1 MQEIEISKN
10 NHIVTLTINRP
21 DLLNAMNR
29 EVLLEF
35 ISELKKIQSDKD
47 IRVIIITGSG
57 EKAFIAGADIKL
69 MQKMNREEAF
79 DFANLGQ
86 ELANLIEKS
95 AKPVIAAV
103 NGYALG
109 GGCEI
114 ALSCH
119 LRIASDNA
127 IFAQPEVKIGLLPG
141 WGGTQRLPRIIGRG
155 LANEIILTGRNV
167 TAKEALD
174 IGLVNKVVPQEE
186 LINTCFDIANM
197 ILKNSPN
204 AIAESIKL
212 IRLAAGTKLK
222 KGLSKEAK
230 SFSELFETE
239 ETAEGLTAFVEK
251 RPPKF

>member
-1 MQEIEISKN
+1 MVIEISKN
-10 NHIVTLTINRP
+10 KQIGILTINRP
-21 DLLNAMNR
+21 DSLNAMNR
-29 EVLLEF
+29 EVLIEF
-35 ISELKKIQSDKD
+35 INELKKIQSEKD

-79 DFANLGQ
+79 EFANLGQ

-186 LINTCFDIANM
+186 LMNTCFDIANM

>member
-1 MQEIEISKN
+1 
-10 NHIVTLTINRP
+10 
-21 DLLNAMNR
+21 
-29 EVLLEF
+29 
-35 ISELKKIQSDKD
+35 
-47 IRVIIITGSG
+47 
-57 EKAFIAGADIKL
+57 

-95 AKPVIAAV
+95 DKPIIAAV

-127 IFAQPEVKIGLLPG
+127 VFAQPEVKIGLLPG

-155 LANEIILTGRNV
+155 IANEIILTGRNV

-186 LINTCFDIANM
+186 LMNTCFDIANM

-230 SFSELFETE
+230 SFSELFEIE
-239 ETAEGLTAFVEK
+239 ETVEGLTAFLEK

>member
-1 MQEIEISKN
+1 MAIKISKN
-10 NHIVTLTINRP
+10 KQIGILTINRP
-21 DLLNAMNR
+21 DSLNAMNR

-35 ISELKKIQSDKD
+35 INELKKIQSDKD

-69 MQKMNREEAF
+69 MQKMNREEALE
-79 DFANLGQ
+79 FANLGQ

-127 IFAQPEVKIGLLPG
+127 VFAQPEVKIGLLPG

-186 LINTCFDIANM
+186 LMNACFDIANM

-212 IRLAAGTKLK
+212 IRLATGTKLK

>member
-1 MQEIEISKN
+1 MAIEISKN
-10 NHIVTLTINRP
+10 NHIGTIKINRP
-21 DLLNAMNR
+21 DSLNAMNR
-29 EVLLEF
+29 EVLIEF
-35 ISELKKIQSDKD
+35 INELKKIQSEKD

-79 DFANLGQ
+79 EFANLGQ

-95 AKPVIAAV
+95 DKPVIAAV

-186 LINTCFDIANM
+186 LMNTCFDIANM

-212 IRLAAGTKLK
+212 IRLAAGAKLK

>member
-1 MQEIEISKN
+1 MVIKISKN
-10 NHIVTLTINRP
+10 KQIGVLTINRP
-21 DLLNAMNR
+21 DSLNSMNR
-29 EVLLEF
+29 EVLVKF
-35 ISELKKIQSDKD
+35 INELKKIQSEKD
-47 IRVIIITGSG
+47 IRAIIITGSG

-95 AKPVIAAV
+95 DKPVIAAV

-127 IFAQPEVKIGLLPG
+127 VFAQPEVKIGLLPG

-167 TAKEALD
+167 LAKEALD
-174 IGLVNKVVPQEE
+174 IGLVNKVVSQEE

-197 ILKNSPN
+197 IIKNSPN

-212 IRLAAGTKLK
+212 VRLAAGTNLE
-222 KGLSKEAK
+222 KGLYKEAK
-230 SFSELFETE
+230 LFSELFETE

>member
-1 MQEIEISKN
+1 MAIEISKN
-10 NHIVTLTINRP
+10 NHIGTLTINRP
-21 DLLNAMNR
+21 DSLNAMNR
-29 EVLLEF
+29 EVLIEF
-35 ISELKKIQSDKD
+35 INGLKKIQSEKD
-47 IRVIIITGSG
+47 TRVIIITGSG

-79 DFANLGQ
+79 EFANLGQ

-155 LANEIILTGRNV
+155 LANEIILIGRNV

-174 IGLVNKVVPQEE
+174 IRLVNRVVPQEE
-186 LINTCFDIANM
+186 LMNTCFDIANS

-204 AIAESIKL
+204 AIAESIRL

-222 KGLSKEAK
+222 KGLAKEAK

-239 ETAEGLTAFVEK
+239 ETVEGLTAFVEK

>member
-1 MQEIEISKN
+1 MAIEISKN
-10 NHIVTLTINRP
+10 NHIGTLTINRP
-21 DLLNAMNR
+21 DSLNAMNR
-29 EVLLEF
+29 EVL
-35 ISELKKIQSDKD
+35 IELINGLNKIQSDKE

-69 MQKMNREEAF
+69 MQKMNQEEAF

-95 AKPVIAAV
+95 AKPVLAAV

-174 IGLVNKVVPQEE
+174 IGMVNKVVPQEE
-186 LINTCFDIANM
+186 LMNTCFDIANM

-222 KGLSKEAK
+222 KGLSKEAI
-230 SFSELFETE
+230 SFSQLFETK
-239 ETAEGLTAFVEK
+239 ETAEGLNAFVEK
-251 RPPKF
+251 RPPEF

>member
-1 MQEIEISKN
+1 MVIKISKN
-10 NHIVTLTINRP
+10 KQIGILTINRP
-21 DLLNAMNR
+21 DSLNAMNR

-35 ISELKKIQSDKD
+35 INGLKKIQSKKD

-69 MQKMNREEAF
+69 MQKMNRVEAF
-79 DFANLGQ
+79 EFANLGQ

-119 LRIASDNA
+119 LRISSDNA

-167 TAKEALD
+167 AAKEALD

-186 LINTCFDIANM
+186 LMNTCFDIANA

-212 IRLAAGTKLK
+212 IRLAAGTNLE

-230 SFSELFETE
+230 SFSKLFETE

>member
-1 MQEIEISKN
+1 MAIKISKKKQ
-10 NHIVTLTINRP
+10 IGILTINRP
-21 DLLNAMNR
+21 DSLNAMNR
-29 EVLLEF
+29 EVLIEF
-35 ISELKKIQSDKD
+35 INGLKKIQSEKD
-47 IRVIIITGSG
+47 TRVIIITGSG
-57 EKAFIAGADIKL
+57 QKAFIAGADIKV
-69 MQKMNREEAF
+69 MQKMNQEEAF
-79 DFANLGQ
+79 EFANLGH

-95 AKPVIAAV
+95 KKPVIAAV

-127 IFAQPEVKIGLLPG
+127 VFAQPEVKIGLLPG
-141 WGGTQRLPRIIGRG
+141 WGGTQRLPRVIGRG
-155 LANEIILTGRNV
+155 LANEIIFTGRNV
-167 TAKEALD
+167 IAEEALE

-186 LINTCFDIANM
+186 LMNTCFDIANM

-222 KGLSKEAK
+222 KGLSIEAK
-230 SFSELFETE
+230 AFSKLFESE
-239 ETAEGLTAFVEK
+239 ETTEGLTAFVEK

>member
-1 MQEIEISKN
+1 MAIEISKN
-10 NHIVTLTINRP
+10 NHIGTLTINRP
-21 DLLNAMNR
+21 DSLNAMNR

-35 ISELKKIQSDKD
+35 INELKKIQSDKE

-186 LINTCFDIANM
+186 LMNTCFDIANM

-222 KGLSKEAK
+222 KGMSKEAK

-239 ETAEGLTAFVEK
+239 ETAEGLAAFVEK

>member
-1 MQEIEISKN
+1 MVIEISKN
-10 NHIVTLTINRP
+10 NHIGTLTINRP
-21 DLLNAMNR
+21 DSLNAMNR

-35 ISELKKIQSDKD
+35 INELKKIQSDKE

-69 MQKMNREEAF
+69 MQKMNRQEAF

-114 ALSCH
+114 ASSCH

-174 IGLVNKVVPQEE
+174 IGLVNRVVPQEE
-186 LINTCFDIANM
+186 LMHTCFDVANM

-212 IRLAAGTKLK
+212 ISLAAGMKLK

-239 ETAEGLTAFVEK
+239 ETVEGLTAFVEK

>member
-1 MQEIEISKN
+1 MAIEISKN
-10 NHIVTLTINRP
+10 NHIGTLTINRP
-21 DLLNAMNR
+21 DSLNAMNR
-29 EVLLEF
+29 EVLIEF
-35 ISELKKIQSDKD
+35 INGFNKIQSDKE

-69 MQKMNREEAF
+69 MQKMNQEEAF

-95 AKPVIAAV
+95 SKPVIAAV

-114 ALSCH
+114 ALACH

-167 TAKEALD
+167 TAKEALG

-186 LINTCFDIANM
+186 LMNTCFDIANM

-204 AIAESIKL
+204 AIVESIKL
-212 IRLAAGTKLK
+212 IRIAAGTKLK

-230 SFSELFETE
+230 SFSQLFETE

>member
-1 MQEIEISKN
+1 MVIKISKKN
-10 NHIVTLTINRP
+10 QIGVLTINRP
-21 DLLNAMNR
+21 DSLNAMNR

-35 ISELKKIQSDKD
+35 INKLKKLQSEKD

-69 MQKMNREEAF
+69 MQKMNRGEAF
-79 DFANLGQ
+79 EFANLGQ

-95 AKPVIAAV
+95 DKPVIAAV

-127 IFAQPEVKIGLLPG
+127 VFAQPEVKIGLLPG

-167 TAKEALD
+167 LAKEALD

-197 ILKNSPN
+197 VIKNSPN

-212 IRLAAGTKLK
+212 VRFAAGTNLE
-222 KGLSKEAK
+222 KGLYKEAK
-230 SFSELFETE
+230 LFSELFETE

>member
-1 MQEIEISKN
+1 MVIEISKN
-10 NHIVTLTINRP
+10 NHIGTLKINRP
-21 DLLNAMNR
+21 DSLNAMNR
-29 EVLLEF
+29 EVLFEF
-35 ISELKKIQSDKD
+35 INGLKKIQSDKE

-57 EKAFIAGADIKL
+57 VKSFIAGADIKL
-69 MQKMNREEAF
+69 MQKMNRKEAF

-197 ILKNSPN
+197 ISKNSPN

-212 IRLAAGTKLK
+212 IRLAAGMKLK

>member
-1 MQEIEISKN
+1 MAIEISKN
-10 NHIVTLTINRP
+10 NHIGTLTINRP
-21 DLLNAMNR
+21 DSLNAMNR
-29 EVLLEF
+29 EVLIEF
-35 ISELKKIQSDKD
+35 INGLNKIQSDKE

-95 AKPVIAAV
+95 DKPVIAAV

-186 LINTCFDIANM
+186 LMNTCFDIANM

-239 ETAEGLTAFVEK
+239 ETSEGLTAFVEK

>member
-1 MQEIEISKN
+1 MVIEVSKN
-10 NHIVTLTINRP
+10 KQIGILTINRP
-21 DLLNAMNR
+21 DSLNAMNR
-29 EVLLEF
+29 EVLLEL
-35 ISELKKIQSDKD
+35 INELKKIQSNKD

-69 MQKMNREEAF
+69 MQKMNREEALE
-79 DFANLGQ
+79 FANLGQ

-119 LRIASDNA
+119 LRISSDNA

-174 IGLVNKVVPQEE
+174 IGLVNKVVPQKE
-186 LINTCFDIANM
+186 LMNTCFDIANM

-212 IRLAAGTKLK
+212 IRLAAGAKLK

>member
-1 MQEIEISKN
+1 MAIIISKKN
-10 NHIVTLTINRP
+10 QIGILTINRP
-21 DLLNAMNR
+21 GSLNAMNKA
-29 EVLLEF
+29 VLLEF
-35 ISELKKIQSDKD
+35 INELKKLQSEND
-47 IRVIIITGSG
+47 IRAIIITGSG

-69 MQKMNREEAF
+69 MQKMNQKEAF
-79 DFANLGQ
+79 EFANLGQ
-86 ELANLIEKS
+86 ELADLIEKS

-174 IGLVNKVVPQEE
+174 IGLVNKVVLQEE
-186 LINTCFDIANM
+186 LMNTCFDIANM

-212 IRLAAGTKLK
+212 VRLAAGTDLE

-230 SFSELFETE
+230 LFSELFETE

>member
-1 MQEIEISKN
+1 MVIKISKN
-10 NHIVTLTINRP
+10 KQIGILTINRP
-21 DLLNAMNR
+21 DSLNAMNR
-29 EVLLEF
+29 EVLFEF
-35 ISELKKIQSDKD
+35 INGLKKIQSDKE

-79 DFANLGQ
+79 EFANLGQ

-95 AKPVIAAV
+95 DKPVIAAV

-186 LINTCFDIANM
+186 LMNTCFDVANM

-212 IRLAAGTKLK
+212 IRLAAGAKLK

>member
-1 MQEIEISKN
+1 MAIEISKN
-10 NHIVTLTINRP
+10 NHIGTIKINRP
-21 DLLNAMNR
+21 DSLNAMNR
-29 EVLLEF
+29 EVLIEF
-35 ISELKKIQSDKD
+35 INELKKIQSEKD

-69 MQKMNREEAF
+69 MQKMNREEALE
-79 DFANLGQ
+79 FANLGQ

-95 AKPVIAAV
+95 DKPIIAAV

-127 IFAQPEVKIGLLPG
+127 VFAQPEVKIGLLPG

-155 LANEIILTGRNV
+155 IANEIILTGRNV

-186 LINTCFDIANM
+186 LMNTCFDIANM

-212 IRLAAGTKLK
+212 IRLAAGAKLK

-239 ETAEGLTAFVEK
+239 ETVEGLTAFVEK

>member
-1 MQEIEISKN
+1 MAIEISKN
-10 NHIVTLTINRP
+10 NHIGTLTINRP
-21 DLLNAMNR
+21 DSLNAMNI
-29 EVLLEF
+29 EVL
-35 ISELKKIQSDKD
+35 IELINGLNKIQSDKE

-69 MQKMNREEAF
+69 MQKMNQEEAF

-95 AKPVIAAV
+95 AKPVLAAV

-119 LRIASDNA
+119 LRIASNNA

-174 IGLVNKVVPQEE
+174 IGMVNKVVPQEE
-186 LINTCFDIANM
+186 LMNTCFDIANM

-222 KGLSKEAK
+222 KGLSKEAI
-230 SFSELFETE
+230 SFSQLFETK
-239 ETAEGLTAFVEK
+239 ETAEGLNAFVEK
-251 RPPKF
+251 RPPEF

>member
-1 MQEIEISKN
+1 
-10 NHIVTLTINRP
+10 
-21 DLLNAMNR
+21 
-29 EVLLEF
+29 
-35 ISELKKIQSDKD
+35 
-47 IRVIIITGSG
+47 
-57 EKAFIAGADIKL
+57 
-69 MQKMNREEAF
+69 MQKMDREEAF
-79 DFANLGQ
+79 EFANLGQ

-155 LANEIILTGRNV
+155 LANEMILTGRNV

-174 IGLVNKVVPQEE
+174 IGLVNRVVPQEE
-186 LINTCFDIANM
+186 LMNTCFDFANA

-212 IRLAAGTKLK
+212 IGLAAGTKLK
-222 KGLSKEAK
+222 KGLAEEAK

>member
-1 MQEIEISKN
+1 MAIEISKN
-10 NHIVTLTINRP
+10 NHIGTLTINRP
-21 DLLNAMNR
+21 DSLNAMNR

-35 ISELKKIQSDKD
+35 INELKKIQSDKD

-69 MQKMNREEAF
+69 MQNMDREEAF
-79 DFANLGQ
+79 EFANLGQ

-186 LINTCFDIANM
+186 LMNTCFDVANM

-212 IRLAAGTKLK
+212 IRLAAEAKLK

>member
-1 MQEIEISKN
+1 MVIEVSKN
-10 NHIVTLTINRP
+10 KQIGILTINRP
-21 DLLNAMNR
+21 DSLNAMNR
-29 EVLLEF
+29 EVLIEF
-35 ISELKKIQSDKD
+35 INGLKKIQSGKE

-79 DFANLGQ
+79 EFANLGQ

-127 IFAQPEVKIGLLPG
+127 VFAQPEVKIGLLPG

-167 TAKEALD
+167 LAKEALD

-197 ILKNSPN
+197 IIKNSPN

-212 IRLAAGTKLK
+212 IRLTAGTNLE

-230 SFSELFETE
+230 LFSELFETE

>member
-1 MQEIEISKN
+1 MVIKISKN
-10 NHIVTLTINRP
+10 KQIGILTINRP
-21 DLLNAMNR
+21 DSLNAMNR

-35 ISELKKIQSDKD
+35 INELKKIQSDKD

-69 MQKMNREEAF
+69 MQKMNREEALE
-79 DFANLGQ
+79 FANLGQ

-95 AKPVIAAV
+95 DKPVIAAV

-141 WGGTQRLPRIIGRG
+141 WGSTQRLPRIIGRG

-174 IGLVNKVVPQEE
+174 IGLVNRVVPQEE
-186 LINTCFDIANM
+186 LMNTCFDIANA
-197 ILKNSPN
+197 ILKNSPI

-230 SFSELFETE
+230 SFSQLFETE

>member
-1 MQEIEISKN
+1 MAIEISKN
-10 NHIVTLTINRP
+10 NHIGTLTINRP
-21 DLLNAMNR
+21 DSLNAMNR
-29 EVLLEF
+29 EVLIEF
-35 ISELKKIQSDKD
+35 INGLNKIQSDKE

-69 MQKMNREEAF
+69 MQKMNQEEAF

-127 IFAQPEVKIGLLPG
+127 IFAQTEVKIGLLPG

-174 IGLVNKVVPQEE
+174 IGLVNKVVPQEK
-186 LINTCFDIANM
+186 LMNTCFDIANM

-204 AIAESIKL
+204 AIVESIKL
-212 IRLAAGTKLK
+212 IRIAAGTKLK

-230 SFSELFETE
+230 SFSQLFETE

>member
-1 MQEIEISKN
+1 MVIKISKKN
-10 NHIVTLTINRP
+10 QIGVLTINRP
-21 DLLNAMNR
+21 GSLNAMNKA
-29 EVLLEF
+29 VLLEF
-35 ISELKKIQSDKD
+35 INELKKLQSEND
-47 IRVIIITGSG
+47 IRAIIITGSG

-69 MQKMNREEAF
+69 MQKMNQKEAF
-79 DFANLGQ
+79 EFANLGQ
-86 ELANLIEKS
+86 ELADLIEKS
-95 AKPVIAAV
+95 TKPVIAAV

-127 IFAQPEVKIGLLPG
+127 VFAQPEVKIGLLPG

-155 LANEIILTGRNV
+155 LANEVILTGRNV
-167 TAKEALD
+167 IAKEALN

-186 LINTCFDIANM
+186 LISTCFHIANM

-222 KGLSKEAK
+222 KGLSIEAK

-251 RPPKF
+251 RSPKF

>member
-1 MQEIEISKN
+1 MAIEISKN
-10 NHIVTLTINRP
+10 NHIGTLTINRP
-21 DLLNAMNR
+21 DSLNAMNR

-35 ISELKKIQSDKD
+35 INKLKKIQSDKD

-174 IGLVNKVVPQEE
+174 IGLVNKVVHQEE
-186 LINTCFDIANM
+186 LMNTCFDIANM

-212 IRLAAGTKLK
+212 IRLAAGAKLK

>member
-1 MQEIEISKN
+1 MVIKISKN
-10 NHIVTLTINRP
+10 KQIGILTINRP
-21 DLLNAMNR
+21 DSLNAMNR

-35 ISELKKIQSDKD
+35 INGLKKIQSKKD

-95 AKPVIAAV
+95 DKPVIAAV

-127 IFAQPEVKIGLLPG
+127 VFAQPEVKIGLLPG

-167 TAKEALD
+167 LAKEALD

-197 ILKNSPN
+197 IIKNSPN

-212 IRLAAGTKLK
+212 IRLAAGTNLE

-230 SFSELFETE
+230 LFSELFDTE

>member
-1 MQEIEISKN
+1 MAIEISKN
-10 NHIVTLTINRP
+10 NHIGTLTINRP
-21 DLLNAMNR
+21 DSLNAMNR

-35 ISELKKIQSDKD
+35 INELKKIQSDKE

-127 IFAQPEVKIGLLPG
+127 VFAQPEVKIGLLPG

-174 IGLVNKVVPQEE
+174 IGLVNRVVPQEE
-186 LINTCFDIANM
+186 LMNTCFDIANA

-239 ETAEGLTAFVEK
+239 ETVEGLTAFVEK

>member
-1 MQEIEISKN
+1 MVIEVSKN
-10 NHIVTLTINRP
+10 KQIGILTINRP
-21 DLLNAMNR
+21 DSLNAMNR

-35 ISELKKIQSDKD
+35 INELKKIQSDKE

-79 DFANLGQ
+79 EFANLGQ

-95 AKPVIAAV
+95 DKPVIAAV

-141 WGGTQRLPRIIGRG
+141 WGGTQRSVSYTHLTLPTICS
-155 LANEIILTGRNV
+155 V
-167 TAKEALD
+167 
-174 IGLVNKVVPQEE
+174 
-186 LINTCFDIANM
+186 
-197 ILKNSPN
+197 
-204 AIAESIKL
+204 
-212 IRLAAGTKLK
+212 
-222 KGLSKEAK
+222 
-230 SFSELFETE
+230 
-239 ETAEGLTAFVEK
+239 
-251 RPPKF
+251 

>member
-1 MQEIEISKN
+1 MVIKISKN
-10 NHIVTLTINRP
+10 KQIGILTINRP
-21 DLLNAMNR
+21 DSLNAMNR

-35 ISELKKIQSDKD
+35 INGLKKIQSKKD

-79 DFANLGQ
+79 EFANLGQ

-119 LRIASDNA
+119 LRISSDNA

-167 TAKEALD
+167 AAKEALD

-186 LINTCFDIANM
+186 LMNTCFDIANA

-212 IRLAAGTKLK
+212 IRLAAGTNLE

-230 SFSELFETE
+230 SFSKLFETE